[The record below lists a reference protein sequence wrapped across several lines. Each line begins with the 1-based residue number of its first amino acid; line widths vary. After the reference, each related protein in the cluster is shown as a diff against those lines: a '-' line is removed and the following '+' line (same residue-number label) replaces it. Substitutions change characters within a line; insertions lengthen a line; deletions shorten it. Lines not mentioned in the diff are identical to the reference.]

1 MGKKKQ
7 RTRLR
12 KLQVL
17 LKKGKINPA
26 LWLVHFG
33 DAPADVV
40 PTCQDC
46 SDFQIG
52 ECPGGRD
59 PLECM
64 VEASKSSVIESFD
77 ALAD

>member
-12 KLQVL
+12 KLQIL
-17 LKKGKINPA
+17 LKKGKINPT
-26 LWLVHFG
+26 LWLIHFG
-33 DAPADVV
+33 DAPADAV

-52 ECPGGRD
+52 ECSGGHD

-64 VEASKSSVIESFD
+64 VEASKNAIIESFD
-77 ALAD
+77 ALVG

>member
-12 KLQVL
+12 KLQIL
-17 LKKGKINPA
+17 LKKGKINPT

-33 DAPADVV
+33 DAPANVV

-46 SDFQIG
+46 SDFQSG
-52 ECPGGRD
+52 ECAGGRD
-59 PLECM
+59 TLECM
-64 VEASKSSVIESFD
+64 AEASKNSVVESFGAIVD
-77 ALAD
+77 

>member
-12 KLQVL
+12 KLRIL
-17 LKKGKINPA
+17 LKKGKINPT
-26 LWLVHFG
+26 LWLAHFG
-33 DAPADVV
+33 NAPANVV

-52 ECPGGRD
+52 ECAGGRD

-64 VEASKSSVIESFD
+64 VEASKNAVIESFD
-77 ALAD
+77 ARAD

>member
-1 MGKKKQ
+1 
-7 RTRLR
+7 
-12 KLQVL
+12 
-17 LKKGKINPA
+17 
-26 LWLVHFG
+26 LVHFG

-46 SDFQIG
+46 CDFQIG
-52 ECPGGRD
+52 VCSGGRD

-64 VEASKSSVIESFD
+64 VEASKNAIIESFG